1 MTGFVHIR
9 VFNDFDLCPTIQ
21 PLMSYFYGEVLM
33 STIVSYYIQNL
44 YFHQYALRRWG
55 IFVVITV
62 SSARDFDKV
71 RGGLSFRVYGIY
83 MTLYYE
89 YECLGKVVYGSMC

>member
-33 STIVSYYIQNL
+33 STIVILLHPKLIFSSVCSEKMGDFCRYYCVK
-44 YFHQYALRRWG
+44 R
-55 IFVVITV
+55 
-62 SSARDFDKV
+62 AR
-71 RGGLSFRVYGIY
+71 L
-83 MTLYYE
+83 
-89 YECLGKVVYGSMC
+89 